1 MKHYCGDCKYLDS
14 GEIELQGGGTIWID
28 FCELRKRVVSPN
40 DLACV
45 FFENA
50 SLDESEDDK
59 K

>member
-14 GEIELQGGGTIWID
+14 GEIELRGGGTMWIY
-28 FCELRKRVVSPN
+28 FCELRKCVVSPN